1 MVLPER
7 RRMTRKW
14 AATGLHAA
22 AGPIFT
28 APLVGPTAPL
38 GDLQPKAE
46 LQRTIEEWGG
56 GRWWTDAVGRI
67 PVGTLSPTQ
76 CHT

>member
-22 AGPIFT
+22 AGPILT
-28 APLVGPTAPL
+28 APLAGPPAPL

-46 LQRTIEEWGG
+46 LQRAIEE
-56 GRWWTDAVGRI
+56 
-67 PVGTLSPTQ
+67 
-76 CHT
+76 